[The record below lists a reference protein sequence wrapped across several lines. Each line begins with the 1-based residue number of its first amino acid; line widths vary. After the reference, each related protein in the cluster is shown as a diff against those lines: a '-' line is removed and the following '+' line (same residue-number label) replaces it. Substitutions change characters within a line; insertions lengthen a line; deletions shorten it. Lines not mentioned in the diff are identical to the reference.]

1 MIPGQPQLRY
11 GTVGSGKP
19 VVYDDALRVDFSTR
33 HSCVAFD
40 TEFDQCL
47 ESIAGNKMDSFA
59 FIRGVCD
66 YLDGTKSVEWQ
77 PYSALCAAAVMKTLI
92 LNLPP
97 PGYTGEK

>member
-1 MIPGQPQLRY
+1 
-11 GTVGSGKP
+11 
-19 VVYDDALRVDFSTR
+19 
-33 HSCVAFD
+33 
-40 TEFDQCL
+40 
-47 ESIAGNKMDSFA
+47 MDSFA